1 MLCATVV
8 EVTRVVG
15 AGFVVV
21 VRSGAVR
28 FVTRFAFVVGVRFV
42 VTASDGWAQ
51 AARATAT
58 LSAMAGPRRDGTIF
72 SMTASEEFE

>member
-1 MLCATVV
+1 MLGARAV
-8 EVTRVVG
+8 EVTFVVG
-15 AGFVVV
+15 AGLFVV

-28 FVTRFAFVVGVRFV
+28 FVTRLAFVVGVRFV
-42 VTASDGWAQ
+42 VTASDDGAQ

-72 SMTASEEFE
+72 SMAASEFD